1 MPSNDDEYPF
11 WNDPNVKIVETSP
24 GTGTYAFRTY
34 LAPTVQIEGDAETG
48 RVIVTIDGIRFVT
61 QAEDR
66 TQAIALAERV
76 SRAMG
81 FRFEPEEG

>member
-1 MPSNDDEYPF
+1 MSKDGPF

-24 GTGTYAFRTY
+24 DTYAFRSY
-34 LAPTVQIEGDAETG
+34 LAPTVQIEGDLETG

-66 TQAIALAERV
+66 AQAVALAERV
-76 SRAMG
+76 SRALG